1 MSGLERERANKQ
13 ETTLKAKYRNTAKN
27 DTDLKV
33 LMHRVNESSIID
45 GNNSNE
51 HLIYLLYQSE

>member
-1 MSGLERERANKQ
+1 MEKRALNEWRNIERNIEKHYMKGSK
-13 ETTLKAKYRNTAKN
+13 EKI

-45 GNNSNE
+45 GNSSNE
-51 HLIYLLYQSE
+51 HVIYLL